1 VRVAGAGSAVWS
13 ASQQHNPITDCT
25 LSSSTVGPLP
35 LDSSTPLVAVLPGDT
50 ASTAAAARAPPGLR
64 LDALCTAAVAA
75 GGDVASLYQTTG
87 ALLVNKPQLA
97 DKVITAIDV
106 KNVQIKTKNV
116 KNVKNVTKIKK
127 TFVNVTKNVT
137 SS

>member
-1 VRVAGAGSAVWS
+1 M
-13 ASQQHNPITDCT
+13 
-25 LSSSTVGPLP
+25 
-35 LDSSTPLVAVLPGDT
+35 AVLPGDT

-75 GGDVASLYQTTG
+75 GGDVASLYRTTG

-106 KNVQIKTKNV
+106 KKRSNKNR
-116 KNVKNVTKIKK
+116 KR
-127 TFVNVTKNVT
+127 
-137 SS
+137 